1 MMTARALV
9 ISVLE
14 GEGEKDYGEG
24 MEREKGEAK
33 EKEGRGREI
42 ELSVQLSFGNIHV
55 PITSCKDVWVGQLLA
70 RVLITVKRGSNST

>member
-1 MMTARALV
+1 MGNVCLPVALGDSTIVRMCIYRTLLHSKMTARALV

-24 MEREKGEAK
+24 MEREKREAK

-42 ELSVQLSFGNIHV
+42 ELSVQLSV
-55 PITSCKDVWVGQLLA
+55 
-70 RVLITVKRGSNST
+70 